1 MANADRRRRR
11 RVTAMKMPEWLRQAL
26 RRRPRPADPRKGLQ
40 NPYHRCFTQD
50 RTFEEL
56 ARAAREKQ
64 KNPPKEP

>member
-1 MANADRRRRR
+1 
-11 RVTAMKMPEWLRQAL
+11 MKMPEWLRQAL
-26 RRRPRPADPRKGLQ
+26 RRPRPADPRKGLQ

>member
-1 MANADRRRRR
+1 
-11 RVTAMKMPEWLRQAL
+11 MKMPEWLRQAL
-26 RRRPRPADPRKGLQ
+26 RRHPRPADPRKGLQ

>member
-1 MANADRRRRR
+1 MAAADRRRWG
-11 RVTAMKMPEWLRQAL
+11 VTAIWLRQAL
-26 RRRPRPADPRKGLQ
+26 RRRKRTADPRRGMQ

-56 ARAAREKQ
+56 ARKAREKQ

>member
-1 MANADRRRRR
+1 M
-11 RVTAMKMPEWLRQAL
+11 TAMKMPEWLRRAL
-26 RRRPRPADPRKGLQ
+26 RRPRPADPRKGLQ

-64 KNPPKEP
+64 KTPPKEP

>member
-1 MANADRRRRR
+1 
-11 RVTAMKMPEWLRQAL
+11 MKMPVWLRQAL
-26 RRRPRPADPRKGLQ
+26 SRRKRTADPRRGMQ

-56 ARAAREKQ
+56 ARKAREMQ